1 MNFICYLFFSILFH
15 KILNFYDCSEGN
27 SSNNCF
33 KKGTDEKL
41 TEELKEKYQNH
52 PLFAGR
58 CCKKNDECKYYKEE
72 YMNPD
77 YWKENGIECFTNIE
91 ICNDKTVK
99 NKNYTE
105 CTNFPVEPPYLCCYI
120 GSKKYHECKAI
131 PVNDKKIYKQTESWA
146 RNKYKDYD
154 GDFEI
159 ICNQLY
165 LKIQKI
171 FLLLFLILL

>member
-15 KILNFYDCSEGN
+15 KILNDICSEAN
-27 SSNNCF
+27 PNKNCSL
-33 KKGTDEKL
+33 GDIN
-41 TEELKEKYQNH
+41 YHNH

-58 CCKKNDECKYYKEE
+58 CCKNITYNKCDYINEE
-72 YMNPD
+72 DMNPD
-77 YWKENGIECFTNIE
+77 IWKEKNLNCFTNIE
-91 ICNDKTVK
+91 ECNSKTVT
-99 NKNYTE
+99 NKNYEE
-105 CTNFPVEPPYLCCYI
+105 CTNLAVEPPYLCCYI

-131 PVNDKKIYKQTESWA
+131 PVNDKKIYKQTEFWA

-154 GDFEI
+154 GDFEV
-159 ICNQLY
+159 ICNQIY

>member
-1 MNFICYLFFSILFH
+1 MNLICYLFFSILFH
-15 KILNFYDCSEGN
+15 KILNDYCSEAKLE
-27 SSNNCF
+27 NNCILDGD
-33 KKGTDEKL
+33 KN
-41 TEELKEKYQNH
+41 KYHNH

-58 CCKKNDECKYYKEE
+58 CCFDNNEEICKYINEE
-72 YMNPD
+72 DMNPD
-77 YWKENGIECFTNIE
+77 IWKEKNLNCFTKIE
-91 ICNDKTVK
+91 ECNSKIVT
-99 NKNYTE
+99 NKNYTD
-105 CTNFPVEPPYLCCYI
+105 CTNLAVEPPYLCCYI

-159 ICNQLY
+159 ICNQFY

>member
-1 MNFICYLFFSILFH
+1 MNLICYLFFSILFH
-15 KILNFYDCSEGN
+15 KILNYNCSLAN
-27 SSNNCF
+27 PDNNCF
-33 KKGTDEKL
+33 LDGTSDDDKNNYYHKL
-41 TEELKEKYQNH
+41 

-58 CCKKNDECKYYKEE
+58 CCKNNTYNECYYINEE
-72 YMNPD
+72 HMNPD
-77 YWKENGIECFTNIE
+77 YWKENEIKCFTNIE

-159 ICNQLY
+159 ICNQFY